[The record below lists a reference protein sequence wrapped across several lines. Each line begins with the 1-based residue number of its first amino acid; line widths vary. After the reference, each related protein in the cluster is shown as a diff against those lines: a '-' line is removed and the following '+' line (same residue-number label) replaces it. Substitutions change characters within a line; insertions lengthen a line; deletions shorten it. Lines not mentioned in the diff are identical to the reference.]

1 MESLRKRRALERRVR
16 NTATIDK
23 PRGPGEE
30 TGASIHW
37 YISDSSMPHSVIP
50 TFLLYGEAAAEDS
63 EARPAEFAHIE
74 TIASRSSLYD
84 WEIAPHRHVQ
94 SVQALLVTSGQVAF
108 QCDGTVRILD
118 APCYM
123 AVPIGA
129 VHGFR
134 FTPETSGYVLS
145 LSADFAGRGQGAD
158 DALLRLLTHGASGT
172 IPAADLARITWL
184 CGEMLAIQA
193 DWRAPQPLFLALAE
207 ALVRSLPAQ
216 VGEGARADAAGA
228 ADEERLA
235 GFRTLIELHL
245 REHRSVA
252 WYAQHL
258 GTTPRTLT
266 RICRRALDRTPTELL
281 HARLVLDAQRLL
293 CFTNASIVQ
302 VAEELGFSDCSYFSR
317 FYQRMTGRRPNRDK
331 MQRAGVHNR
340 NLGAT

>member
-1 MESLRKRRALERRVR
+1 
-16 NTATIDK
+16 
-23 PRGPGEE
+23 
-30 TGASIHW
+30 
-37 YISDSSMPHSVIP
+37 MPHSVIP
-50 TFLLYGEAAAEDS
+50 TFLLYGEAAAEGA
-63 EARPAEFAHIE
+63 EARAAEFAHIE

-108 QCDGTVRILD
+108 QCDGTVRTLD

-134 FTPETSGYVLS
+134 FTPETAGYVLS
-145 LSADFAGRGQGAD
+145 LSADFAGRGQGGD

-216 VGEGARADAAGA
+216 RREDGAGA

-245 REHRSVA
+245 REHRSLA
-252 WYAQHL
+252 WYAQQL

-266 RICRRALDRTPTELL
+266 RICRRALDCTPIELL

-317 FYQRMTGRRPNRDK
+317 FYHRMTGRRPNRDK
-331 MQRAGVHNR
+331 MQRLGVHDHD
-340 NLGAT
+340 LGTLPRHS

>member
-1 MESLRKRRALERRVR
+1 MQ
-16 NTATIDK
+16 
-23 PRGPGEE
+23 
-30 TGASIHW
+30 
-37 YISDSSMPHSVIP
+37 HSVIP
-50 TFLLYGEAAAEDS
+50 TFLLYGEAAAEDADAKS
-63 EARPAEFAHIE
+63 AEFAHIE

-84 WEIAPHRHVQ
+84 WEIAAHRHVQ
-94 SVQALLVTSGQVAF
+94 SVQALLVMSGQVAF
-108 QCDGTVRILD
+108 QCDGLVRMLD

-145 LSADFAGRGQGAD
+145 LSAAFAARGL
-158 DALLRLLTHGASGT
+158 DAEDPLLRLLTHGASGT
-172 IPAADLARITWL
+172 IPALDLDRVNWL
-184 CGEMLAIQA
+184 CAEMLSIQA

-216 VGEGARADAAGA
+216 RREDGAGG
-228 ADEERLA
+228 ADEERLS

-252 WYAQHL
+252 WYAERL
-258 GTTPRTLT
+258 GATPRTLT

-281 HARLVLDAQRLL
+281 HARLVLEAQRLL

-317 FYQRMTGRRPNRDK
+317 FYHRMTGRRPNRDK
-331 MQRAGVHNR
+331 MRKPVEHAGAMEQA
-340 NLGAT
+340 GP